1 MITDVPAA
9 TPVVTPLDAS
19 MVAMLAEPLLQVP
32 PDTELPKVV
41 VDPAHTVRV
50 PVMDDK
56 DGSGLTVNDC
66 CAVFVPPHPPVFVY
80 MMLQVPAAAAV
91 TRPEDE
97 FTVATPVFELDQTPP
112 DVISYRLEVFPIQ
125 IVVIPVIVAGADGNG
140 LRTIIALP
148 VIGTE
153 VTGNSVTA
161 DTV

>member
-66 CAVFVPPHPPVFVY
+66 CAVFVPPHPPVIVY

-97 FTVATPVFELDQTPP
+97 FTVATPVLLLLHAPVPPLNTTLFALNVVVVPRQIP
-112 DVISYRLEVFPIQ
+112 DV
-125 IVVIPVIVAGADGNG
+125 PV
-140 LRTIIALP
+140 
-148 VIGTE
+148 TE
-153 VTGNSVTA
+153 PMLAFG
-161 DTV
+161 